1 VLEYLKV
8 RPVTKREIIPVY
20 YNLFKA
26 YLREILK
33 LNSSRYVEN
42 PNDVKKEL
50 IRVKY
55 EDIIWNIR
63 KHNLILDLSMVLLNH
78 ENTIKEWF
86 QFNPK
91 ETFVDVGAYI
101 GSYSL
106 RAAKVGEE
114 VIAIE
119 PNPESF
125 AILMKNIK
133 DNNFHN
139 ITAYNIALWSSE
151 EELILQLD
159 QGSSTIYHDSNERPK
174 VKVKAVPLDKLKLKK
189 INLLKIDVEGA
200 EVEVLKGSTE
210 TLNRVD
216 KIIIEVREWT
226 KDTVDNILKN
236 YKFKLKKQDFTY
248 PQSGIYNLLYEKTY

>member
-1 VLEYLKV
+1 
-8 RPVTKREIIPVY
+8 
-20 YNLFKA
+20 
-26 YLREILK
+26 
-33 LNSSRYVEN
+33 
-42 PNDVKKEL
+42 
-50 IRVKY
+50 
-55 EDIIWNIR
+55 
-63 KHNLILDLSMVLLNH
+63 MVLLNH

-91 ETFVDVGAYI
+91 ETFVDVGAHI
-101 GSYSL
+101 GSHSL

-125 AILMKNIK
+125 AMLMKNIK

-139 ITAYNIALWSSE
+139 ITAYNTALWSSE

-189 INLLKIDVEGA
+189 INLLKIEVEGE
-200 EVEVLKGSTE
+200 EVEVLKESAE

-216 KIIIEVREWT
+216 KIIIEVRERT

-236 YKFKLKKQDFTY
+236 YKFKLKKSLHL
-248 PQSGIYNLLYEKTY
+248 PAIRNI

>member
-1 VLEYLKV
+1 M
-8 RPVTKREIIPVY
+8 
-20 YNLFKA
+20 N
-26 YLREILK
+26 
-33 LNSSRYVEN
+33 
-42 PNDVKKEL
+42 
-50 IRVKY
+50 
-55 EDIIWNIR
+55 
-63 KHNLILDLSMVLLNH
+63 
-78 ENTIKEWF
+78 
-86 QFNPK
+86 
-91 ETFVDVGAYI
+91 
-101 GSYSL
+101 SL
-106 RAAKVGEE
+106 RAAKVGED

-139 ITAYNIALWSSE
+139 MTAYNTALWSCQ

-174 VKVKAVPLDKLKLKK
+174 VKVKAVLLDKLKLKK
-189 INLLKIDVEGA
+189 INPLKIEVKGK

-248 PQSGIYNLLYEKTY
+248 PQQEYIIYCTRKLIEPISPDASQR

>member
-1 VLEYLKV
+1 
-8 RPVTKREIIPVY
+8 
-20 YNLFKA
+20 
-26 YLREILK
+26 
-33 LNSSRYVEN
+33 
-42 PNDVKKEL
+42 
-50 IRVKY
+50 
-55 EDIIWNIR
+55 
-63 KHNLILDLSMVLLNH
+63 MVLPNR

-125 AILMKNIK
+125 AMLMKNIK

-139 ITAYNIALWSSE
+139 ITAYNTALWSTE

-159 QGSSTIYHDSNERPK
+159 QDHQQYTTIQ
-174 VKVKAVPLDKLKLKK
+174 
-189 INLLKIDVEGA
+189 
-200 EVEVLKGSTE
+200 
-210 TLNRVD
+210 
-216 KIIIEVREWT
+216 T
-226 KDTVDNILKN
+226 KDQRL
-236 YKFKLKKQDFTY
+236 
-248 PQSGIYNLLYEKTY
+248 E